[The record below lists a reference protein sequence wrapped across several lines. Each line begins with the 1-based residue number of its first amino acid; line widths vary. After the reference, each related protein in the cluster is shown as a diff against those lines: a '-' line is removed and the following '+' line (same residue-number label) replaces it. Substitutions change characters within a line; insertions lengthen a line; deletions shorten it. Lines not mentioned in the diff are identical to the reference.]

1 MTIAINLGHPY
12 IPLEPPPRLLVACV
26 YGVPQSVPHSPGTCS
41 CSASPTAGTASSGQ
55 DGEASRA
62 LVRVLVDGETHDR
75 PVSWQDVADQTGLSR
90 SRAHA
95 LLREERTRL
104 ATGNGHQLSLDDPAS

>member
-1 MTIAINLGHPY
+1 MFGRPDQPAI
-12 IPLEPPPRLLVACV
+12 ITTA
-26 YGVPQSVPHSPGTCS
+26 
-41 CSASPTAGTASSGQ
+41 ASAGTASSGQ